1 MFIDTHCHLEKEFYG
16 DINNVIEENRK
27 AGVYKII
34 VSGCSKEEIVEVLE
48 YAHMYDDVYL
58 TVGFHPEFSETVKD
72 SDINW
77 LKEIIKS
84 NPKVVGIGEIGLDYH
99 YDGFDKEVQ
108 KEVFE
113 KQLKLASELNLPVV
127 IHSRDACED
136 TINILKKYDLKGD
149 IHCFSGSLET
159 AKIYIKMGY
168 YLGIGGVVTFKNSK
182 LRETIKGISLN
193 DILLETDSPYL
204 TPAPYRGTLNSSK
217 YIPLIAQEVA
227 NSFDVSLSVVEK
239 NTTQNAIELFS
250 LK

>member
-182 LRETIKGISLN
+182 LRETIKGISGCHLHETTLSLCSNLPILQKLLFISYILIVESKEPLN
-193 DILLETDSPYL
+193 KYFPSGLKATDL
-204 TPAPYRGTLNSSK
+204 TSS
-217 YIPLIAQEVA
+217 LC
-227 NSFDVSLSVVEK
+227 S
-239 NTTQNAIELFS
+239 
-250 LK
+250 